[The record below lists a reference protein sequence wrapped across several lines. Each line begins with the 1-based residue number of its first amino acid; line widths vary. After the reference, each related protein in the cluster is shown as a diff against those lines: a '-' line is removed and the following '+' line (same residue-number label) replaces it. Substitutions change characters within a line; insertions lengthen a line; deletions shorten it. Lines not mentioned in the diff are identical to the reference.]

1 MAVVSMSYLL
11 EAGVH
16 FGHQTKRWNPKMKE
30 YIYTSRDDIYIID
43 LQKTAKKIDEAY
55 TALKEIV
62 ANGGKVL
69 FVGTRKQ
76 AQEAIKEEAI
86 RSNSYY
92 VTERWLGG
100 TLTNFKTIRRRIRR
114 LEEIEKMEADGTFD
128 LLPKKE
134 VIGLKKEYAK
144 LDNLLCGIRE
154 MNKLPQAIYIVDPS
168 KEEIAIREARK
179 LNIPVFGI
187 VDTNCDPDMVD
198 YVIPAN
204 DDAIRAVKLITS
216 VMANAI
222 IEANGG
228 EIIDYSSD
236 KNKEENATEVM
247 QKALETV
254 KRKEKQAQEAI
265 KEEAIRSN
273 SYYVTERWLGGTL
286 TNFKT
291 IRRRIRRLEE
301 IEKMEADGTFD
312 LLPKKEVIGLKKEYA
327 KLDNLLCGIREMNKL
342 PQAIYIVDPSKEEI
356 AIREARKLN
365 IPVFGIVD
373 TNCDPDMVDY
383 VIPANDD
390 AIRAVKL
397 ITSVMANAIIEA
409 NGGEIID
416 YSSDKN
422 KEENA
427 TEVMQK
433 ALETVKRK
441 EERPKKENRNFKKP
455 FAKKE
460 FKKEVKETEEVK
472 AVKEDKKVEEKKEET
487 KLESLDSMTVAELR
501 ELAKEKEI
509 KGYSTMKKA
518 ELLEALK

>member
-30 YIYTSRDDIYIID
+30 YIYTSRDEIYIID

-55 TALKEIV
+55 AALKEIV

-76 AQEAIKEEAI
+76 AQEAVKEEAI

-100 TLTNFKTIRRRIRR
+100 TLTNFRTIRRRIRR

-134 VIGLKKEYAK
+134 VIGLKKEYTK

-154 MNKLPQAIYIVDPS
+154 MTKLPQALYIVDPS

-216 VMANAI
+216 AMANAI
-222 IEANGG
+222 VEANGG
-228 EIIDYSSD
+228 EIIDYAND
-236 KNKEENATEVM
+236 KKEENANEVM

-254 KRKEKQAQEAI
+254 K
-265 KEEAIRSN
+265 
-273 SYYVTERWLGGTL
+273 
-286 TNFKT
+286 
-291 IRRRIRRLEE
+291 
-301 IEKMEADGTFD
+301 
-312 LLPKKEVIGLKKEYA
+312 
-327 KLDNLLCGIREMNKL
+327 
-342 PQAIYIVDPSKEEI
+342 
-356 AIREARKLN
+356 
-365 IPVFGIVD
+365 
-373 TNCDPDMVDY
+373 
-383 VIPANDD
+383 
-390 AIRAVKL
+390 
-397 ITSVMANAIIEA
+397 
-409 NGGEIID
+409 
-416 YSSDKN
+416 
-422 KEENA
+422 
-427 TEVMQK
+427 
-433 ALETVKRK
+433 KR
-441 EERPKKENRNFKKP
+441 EERPRKENKPFKKT
-455 FAKKE
+455 FNKKD
-460 FKKEVKETEEVK
+460 FKKEEKKQVKEEVK
-472 AVKEDKKVEEKKEET
+472 KEAKVEKQEAKKVE
-487 KLESLDSMTVAELR
+487 LDTLTVAELR
-501 ELAKEKEI
+501 DLAKEKEI

>member
-30 YIYTSRDDIYIID
+30 YIYTSRDEIYIID

-55 TALKEIV
+55 VALKEIV

-254 KRKEKQAQEAI
+254 KRKE
-265 KEEAIRSN
+265 
-273 SYYVTERWLGGTL
+273 
-286 TNFKT
+286 
-291 IRRRIRRLEE
+291 
-301 IEKMEADGTFD
+301 
-312 LLPKKEVIGLKKEYA
+312 
-327 KLDNLLCGIREMNKL
+327 
-342 PQAIYIVDPSKEEI
+342 
-356 AIREARKLN
+356 
-365 IPVFGIVD
+365 
-373 TNCDPDMVDY
+373 
-383 VIPANDD
+383 
-390 AIRAVKL
+390 
-397 ITSVMANAIIEA
+397 
-409 NGGEIID
+409 
-416 YSSDKN
+416 
-422 KEENA
+422 
-427 TEVMQK
+427 
-433 ALETVKRK
+433 
-441 EERPKKENRNFKKP
+441 ERPKKENRNFKKP
-455 FAKKE
+455 FSKKE
-460 FKKEVKETEEVK
+460 NKKELKKEVKETEEVK